1 MDLKTAIHE
10 FLVAGRAEGRSI
22 YTTRTYNVTLGSFA
36 WFANREGWDKDIAEI
51 TATRVRE
58 FLVYLRDNDHRFDS
72 DSRQANKPV
81 NSTTLRN
88 YYRVLSAMF
97 NWLIR
102 EEVLDE
108 SPMDKV
114 QTPPAERKV
123 IQALTSAQ
131 VNQLLQACGE
141 RFSGVRNRAVISTL
155 VDCGLRLGE
164 LVGLKIDDVD
174 MDSQQLR
181 VDGKTGERRAR
192 FGSTTAAALQ
202 KYLDARRAC
211 GASSLWVIQ
220 KGTPLTTAAVQTAI
234 RKIGARAGV
243 AVHIHLLRH
252 TFATMFLRNGGDAF
266 MLQRLMG
273 HTTLPM
279 TERYV
284 QAVGMEDALKSHETY
299 GPMDSI
305 GKET

>member
-1 MDLKTAIHE
+1 MDLKSAIHE

-22 YTTRTYNVTLGSFA
+22 YTTRTYNATLGSFL
-36 WFANREGWDKDIAEI
+36 WFANREGWGKDIAEI

-114 QTPPAERKV
+114 RVPPAEKKV
-123 IQALTSAQ
+123 IRALNQDQ
-131 VNQLLQACGE
+131 VVQLLNACGCN
-141 RFSGVRNRAVISTL
+141 FNGIRNRAIVSVF

-164 LVGLKIDDVD
+164 LMGLKVDNVD
-174 MDSQQLR
+174 MESQTLR
-181 VDGKTGERRAR
+181 VDGKTGERRVR
-192 FGSTTAAALQ
+192 FGSTTALALQ
-202 KYLDARRAC
+202 KYLEARRGSGTA
-211 GASSLWVIQ
+211 SLWITQ
-220 KGTPLTTAAVQTAI
+220 KGRPLCSASIQTAV
-234 RKIGARAGV
+234 RKLGV
-243 AVHIHLLRH
+243 KVGFHVHIHLLRH

-273 HTTLPM
+273 HTTLSM

-284 QAVGMEDALKSHETY
+284 QAVGMEDALKSHEAY
-299 GPMDSI
+299 GPMDNLRE
-305 GKET
+305 G

>member
-1 MDLKTAIHE
+1 
-10 FLVAGRAEGRSI
+10 
-22 YTTRTYNVTLGSFA
+22 
-36 WFANREGWDKDIAEI
+36 
-51 TATRVRE
+51 
-58 FLVYLRDNDHRFDS
+58 
-72 DSRQANKPV
+72 
-81 NSTTLRN
+81 
-88 YYRVLSAMF
+88 MF

-141 RFSGVRNRAVISTL
+141 RFGGVRNRAVISTL

-174 MDSQQLR
+174 MDSRQLR

-192 FGSTTAAALQ
+192 FGSTTAA
-202 KYLDARRAC
+202 
-211 GASSLWVIQ
+211 
-220 KGTPLTTAAVQTAI
+220 VQTAI
-234 RKIGARAGV
+234 RRIGARAGV

-252 TFATMFLRNGGDAF
+252 TFATMFLRNGGDF
-266 MLQRLMG
+266 FVLQRLMG
-273 HTTLPM
+273 HTTLSM